1 MSVEIENEKI
11 DKEIDKEINK
21 EIDKEIINIIT
32 SQTGVTKDEALKVY
46 KEENYNETEA
56 IIKILTKNSSNKI
69 IKNVNTINE
78 NLNNND
84 KILEFR
90 EIMKN
95 KDDMFN
101 TIIKK
106 NKKE

>member
-1 MSVEIENEKI
+1 MSVKIENEKI
-11 DKEIDKEINK
+11 DEK
-21 EIDKEIINIIT
+21 IINIII
-32 SQTGVTKDEALKVY
+32 SQTGVTNDEALKVY

-56 IIKILTKNSSNKI
+56 IIKILIKNSSNKV
-69 IKNVNTINE
+69 IKKANTINE

-84 KILEFR
+84 KIAEFR

-101 TIIKK
+101 TILKK

>member
-1 MSVEIENEKI
+1 MGKTMSVEIENEKI
-11 DKEIDKEINK
+11 DE

-69 IKNVNTINE
+69 IKNVNSINE

-95 KDDMFN
+95 KDDMF
-101 TIIKK
+101 TFLIILF
-106 NKKE
+106 ELFLVS